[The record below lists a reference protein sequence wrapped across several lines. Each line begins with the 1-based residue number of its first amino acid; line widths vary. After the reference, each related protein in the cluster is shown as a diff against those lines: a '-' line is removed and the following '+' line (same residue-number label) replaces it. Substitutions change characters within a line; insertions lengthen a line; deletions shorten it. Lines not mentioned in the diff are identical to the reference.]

1 MGTRISN
8 KQSTAGL
15 TLLEVMFTS
24 ALLLIAITALLYTF
38 VNCILLNASNKE
50 LLTAA
55 NDAQYVLEQ
64 IKSRAFSD
72 IIGDY
77 APPDLA
83 NLQNETIS
91 VPTEASISSRVKEVT
106 VNVSWTDKRRRAR
119 SYVLTTRIFGQE

>member
-1 MGTRISN
+1 MKYLKGN
-8 KQSTAGL
+8 KPAVSGL
-15 TLLEVMFTS
+15 TLLEVVFTS
-24 ALLLIAITALLYTF
+24 ALLLISITALLYTF

-72 IIGDY
+72 ILGDY
-77 APPDLA
+77 APPNLA

-91 VPTEASISSRVKEVT
+91 VPAETSISSRVKEVT

-119 SYVLTTRIFGQE
+119 QYELTTRIFGQE